1 MSLKEKIHQLVDNC
15 GDDRVL
21 YNTLEVLEQ
30 STSGKDWWEE
40 LPEEEK
46 KKTLASLNQL
56 VQGQTITHENL
67 SSRIWAKFQSKM
79 DAYCS

>member
-1 MSLKEKIHQLVDNC
+1 MSLKEKIHQLVEDC
-15 GDDRVL
+15 GDDNVL

-30 STSGKDWWEE
+30 SAGIKDWWEE

-46 KKTLASLNQL
+46 KKTLASLNQS

-67 SSRIWAKFQSKM
+67 RRRVWAKFTK
-79 DAYCS
+79 

>member
-67 SSRIWAKFQSKM
+67 SSRIWAKFTK
-79 DAYCS
+79 

>member
-1 MSLKEKIHQLVDNC
+1 LVENC

-30 STSGKDWWEE
+30 SVTDKDWWEE

-46 KKTLASLNQL
+46 KKTLASLDQSDK
-56 VQGQTITHENL
+56 GQSITHENL
-67 SSRIWAKFQSKM
+67 RSRVWAKFTK
-79 DAYCS
+79 

>member
-15 GDDRVL
+15 GDDQVL

-56 VQGQTITHENL
+56 AQGQTITHENL
-67 SSRIWAKFQSKM
+67 SSRIWAKFTK
-79 DAYCS
+79 

>member
-15 GDDRVL
+15 GDDQVL

-46 KKTLASLNQL
+46 IKTLASLNQL
-56 VQGQTITHENL
+56 APGQTITHENL
-67 SSRIWAKFQSKM
+67 SSRIWAKFTK
-79 DAYCS
+79 